1 MNITN
6 LTEDDMCDLIK
17 FFRIPT
23 KLYEQISKYA
33 DSKNI
38 KIKSAMAQLLSLTH
52 NILSTSTQYLYYK
65 DDYFDNYIDITEN

>member
-38 KIKSAMAQLLSLTH
+38 KIKSAMAQLLSLAH